1 MRLQR
6 VKEVTNFQFACFPTK
21 YRRDMRSPRFSNAA
35 NWQKLSLA
43 STFLIGVSAVVF
55 STSRRKR
62 EWRHDLLKA
71 DVLRKESNDDD
82 ANTNIRA
89 MRGILSSKNK
99 EDDDELNAKRRRA
112 EVERLVREA
121 LERKRESGKVKVL
134 E

>member
-1 MRLQR
+1 
-6 VKEVTNFQFACFPTK
+6 
-21 YRRDMRSPRFSNAA
+21 MRSPRFSNAE

-43 STFLIGVSAVVF
+43 STFLIGFSAVVF
-55 STSRRKR
+55 STSRRER

-82 ANTNIRA
+82 ANTIRA
-89 MRGILSSKNK
+89 MRRILSSKNK

-112 EVERLVREA
+112 EVERLVREE

>member
-1 MRLQR
+1 
-6 VKEVTNFQFACFPTK
+6 
-21 YRRDMRSPRFSNAA
+21 MRSPRFSNKE

-55 STSRRKR
+55 STSRRER

-82 ANTNIRA
+82 ANTIHVR
-89 MRGILSSKNK
+89 RRILSLKK
-99 EDDDELNAKRRRA
+99 ETKEEDDENKAKRRRE
-112 EVERLVREA
+112 EVERLVREE

>member
-1 MRLQR
+1 M
-6 VKEVTNFQFACFPTK
+6 
-21 YRRDMRSPRFSNAA
+21 
-35 NWQKLSLA
+35 
-43 STFLIGVSAVVF
+43 
-55 STSRRKR
+55 
-62 EWRHDLLKA
+62 KA

-89 MRGILSSKNK
+89 MRRILSSKNK

>member
-1 MRLQR
+1 MSNSLASP
-6 VKEVTNFQFACFPTK
+6 KE
-21 YRRDMRSPRFSNAA
+21 RRDMRSPRFSNKE

-55 STSRRKR
+55 STSRRER

-112 EVERLVREA
+112 EVERLVREK

>member
-1 MRLQR
+1 
-6 VKEVTNFQFACFPTK
+6 
-21 YRRDMRSPRFSNAA
+21 MRSPRFSNAA

-55 STSRRKR
+55 STSRRER

-99 EDDDELNAKRRRA
+99 EDDDDELNAKRRRA
-112 EVERLVREA
+112 EVERLVREK

>member
-43 STFLIGVSAVVF
+43 STFLIGFSAVVF
-55 STSRRKR
+55 STSRRER

-71 DVLRKESNDDD
+71 DVLRKESIDD
-82 ANTNIRA
+82 ANTIHV
-89 MRGILSSKNK
+89 MRRILSLKNK
-99 EDDDELNAKRRRA
+99 EDDDELKAKRRRV
-112 EVERLVREA
+112 EVERLVREE
-121 LERKRESGKVKVL
+121 LERKRERGTVKVL
-134 E
+134 EE

>member
-1 MRLQR
+1 
-6 VKEVTNFQFACFPTK
+6 
-21 YRRDMRSPRFSNAA
+21 MRSPRFSNKE

-55 STSRRKR
+55 STRRER

-82 ANTNIRA
+82 ANTIRA

-112 EVERLVREA
+112 EVERLVREK

>member
-1 MRLQR
+1 
-6 VKEVTNFQFACFPTK
+6 
-21 YRRDMRSPRFSNAA
+21 MRSPRFSNAA

-55 STSRRKR
+55 STSRRER

-89 MRGILSSKNK
+89 MRRILSSKNK

>member
-1 MRLQR
+1 M
-6 VKEVTNFQFACFPTK
+6 
-21 YRRDMRSPRFSNAA
+21 
-35 NWQKLSLA
+35 
-43 STFLIGVSAVVF
+43 
-55 STSRRKR
+55 
-62 EWRHDLLKA
+62 KA

-121 LERKRESGKVKVL
+121 LERKIESGKVKVL

>member
-1 MRLQR
+1 MSNSLASPQ
-6 VKEVTNFQFACFPTK
+6 VKK
-21 YRRDMRSPRFSNAA
+21 RDMRSPRFSNKE

-43 STFLIGVSAVVF
+43 STFLIGFSAVVF
-55 STSRRKR
+55 STSRRER
-62 EWRHDLLKA
+62 EARHDLLKA

>member
-1 MRLQR
+1 VRLQR
-6 VKEVTNFQFACFPTK
+6 VKEVTNFQLARFPK
-21 YRRDMRSPRFSNAA
+21 RKKRYEKSEILEQRE
-35 NWQKLSLA
+35 LA
-43 STFLIGVSAVVF
+43 KTLTRVDVF
-55 STSRRKR
+55 DWILSRRVFDSRRER

-99 EDDDELNAKRRRA
+99 EDDDDELNAKRRRA
-112 EVERLVREA
+112 EVERLVREK

>member
-1 MRLQR
+1 
-6 VKEVTNFQFACFPTK
+6 
-21 YRRDMRSPRFSNAA
+21 MRSPRFSNKE

-55 STSRRKR
+55 STSRRER

-99 EDDDELNAKRRRA
+99 EDDDELKAKRRRA

>member
-1 MRLQR
+1 
-6 VKEVTNFQFACFPTK
+6 
-21 YRRDMRSPRFSNAA
+21 MRSPRFSNAA

-43 STFLIGVSAVVF
+43 STFLIGFSAVVF
-55 STSRRKR
+55 STSRRER
-62 EWRHDLLKA
+62 EARHDLLKA

-82 ANTNIRA
+82 ANTIRA